1 MWCFNDN
8 NKYFNININML
19 LISWAGHYFITCEEG
34 VAILLGGQFQ
44 IRNHYLGG
52 VILINVIKVVQ
63 SSNEHD

>member
-44 IRNHYLGG
+44 IRNHYLGR
-52 VILINVIKVVQ
+52 
-63 SSNEHD
+63 SF